1 MKANNKTNIS
11 LQNKRIFFKKSIE
24 FFIIFFHEVIHEKRP
39 AGKDYQISDIYFLR
53 SSQPARN
60 SNHEMCHRSEL
71 SHRYYS
77 IDIN

>member
-39 AGKDYQISDIYFLR
+39 AGKDYQISDIYFFAFLTTF
-53 SSQPARN
+53 SQLKSRDVSQIRAKPP
-60 SNHEMCHRSEL
+60 L
-71 SHRYYS
+71 LF
-77 IDIN
+77 D

>member
-53 SSQPARN
+53 SSQPSRN
-60 SNHEMCHRSEL
+60 SNHKRLARGYFDERVTQHL
-71 SHRYYS
+71 
-77 IDIN
+77 